1 MTPNQ
6 MRSGMEAARDDVA
19 NVQYENVRDG
29 AGRVDVVPAINNL
42 DRNIGTEA
50 GQTLQTPNDSV
61 ESVLR
66 PFRERLARVNP
77 DDFEAVQRIRG
88 DMKDTADAAERQG
101 YGNRARLIGQ
111 AVRHL
116 DNSMEAASPGFKQA
130 NSDFRRASQDIDA
143 IDAGRQAATRGRTE
157 DTIPAFQ
164 ALSPRGQQAFR
175 TGYVDPLIEG
185 VQGPASGVN
194 KARPFS
200 GDAFADEGAA
210 MAPGNTTMQ
219 RRLGR
224 EMRMFE
230 TRNTALGGSKTAD
243 NLADADAMG
252 IDPSVVGHVV
262 QGNYGAAV
270 RSLISAGSNAVT
282 GNTPQVRQAV
292 ADLLLRNGANTNG
305 AELDRL
311 VGETIRRIQHVQELA
326 RTARSGATG
335 AVADAPAA
343 TKKPKIFPN
352 RKAKR

>member
-1 MTPNQ
+1 
-6 MRSGMEAARDDVA
+6 
-19 NVQYENVRDG
+19 
-29 AGRVDVVPAINNL
+29 
-42 DRNIGTEA
+42 
-50 GQTLQTPNDSV
+50 
-61 ESVLR
+61 
-66 PFRERLARVNP
+66 
-77 DDFEAVQRIRG
+77 
-88 DMKDTADAAERQG
+88 
-101 YGNRARLIGQ
+101 
-111 AVRHL
+111 
-116 DNSMEAASPGFKQA
+116 
-130 NSDFRRASQDIDA
+130 
-143 IDAGRQAATRGRTE
+143 
-157 DTIPAFQ
+157 
-164 ALSPRGQQAFR
+164 
-175 TGYVDPLIEG
+175 
-185 VQGPASGVN
+185 
-194 KARPFS
+194 
-200 GDAFADEGAA
+200 